1 MYKLTLALTF
11 NEGAGDAQR
20 AKITQNL
27 KDAAARKE
35 VGKSFVSPTM
45 PGVFFGGDV
54 LAHFQFA
61 DGAALNA
68 MSPIIDAA
76 VDPAAIA
83 NLDRVVYAGAASGV
97 AKPDL
102 KNGVYRTLLLSVDSG
117 ASEAALQAFEDDLR
131 SMTRHVPAIRNW
143 QLSRTMSGSG
153 AMPWTHVWEQ
163 EYESI
168 DGLMG
173 PYMMHPC
180 HWGMVDRWFD
190 PEFPEG
196 MINPR
201 ICHTFVAA
209 PVSVLAT

>member
-1 MYKLTLALTF
+1 MFKLTLALTF
-11 NEGAGDAQR
+11 SEAAQDASR
-20 AKITQNL
+20 DAITARL
-27 KDAAARKE
+27 KSAAAQPG
-35 VGKSFVSPTM
+35 VGKHFISPTM
-45 PGVFFGGDV
+45 PNVFFGGDV
-54 LAHFQFA
+54 LAHYQFA
-61 DGAALNA
+61 DEAALNA
-68 MSPIIDAA
+68 IAPQIDAA
-76 VDPAAIA
+76 FTAADVS
-83 NLDRVVYAGAASGV
+83 NVDRVIYFGKANGV

-102 KNGVYRTLLLSVDSG
+102 KDGVYRTLLLSVDTS
-117 ASEAALQAFEDDLR
+117 ASPAAIKAFEDDLR
-131 SMTRHVPAIRNW
+131 SMTRHVPAIKNW
-143 QLSRTMSGSG
+143 QLSRTLSGSG

-209 PVSVLAT
+209 PATVLA

>member
-1 MYKLTLALTF
+1 MFKLTLAITWA
-11 NEGAGDAQR
+11 ESAGEDAR
-20 AKITQNL
+20 AATVARL
-27 KDAAARKE
+27 KEAAAQKQ
-35 VGKSFVSPTM
+35 VSKAFVEPTL
-45 PGVFFGGDV
+45 PGVFFGGDL

-61 DGAALNA
+61 DEAALNA
-68 MSPIIDAA
+68 ALPMIDSAIR
-76 VDPAAIA
+76 PADVAHI
-83 NLDRVVYAGAASGV
+83 DRVIYGGAANGA

-102 KNGVYRTLLLSVDSG
+102 RNGVYRTLLLSVD
-117 ASEAALQAFEDDLR
+117 ASAGPAAVEAFEADLR
-131 SMTRHVPAIRNW
+131 SMIEHVPAIVNW
-143 QLSRTMSGSG
+143 QLSRVISASG
-153 AMPWTHVWEQ
+153 AQPWTHVWEQ
-163 EYESI
+163 EYESM

-209 PVSVLAT
+209 PSSVLAP

>member
-11 NEGAGDAQR
+11 NEA
-20 AKITQNL
+20 TN
-27 KDAAARKE
+27 AARREAITAGLKRAATQPGI
-35 VGKSFVSPTM
+35 GKHFISPTL

-54 LAHFQFA
+54 LAHYQFA
-61 DGAALNA
+61 DEAALNA
-68 MSPIIDAA
+68 AAAQIDGSFAA
-76 VDPAAIA
+76 ADVS
-83 NLDRVVYAGAASGV
+83 NVDRVVYPGAASGI

-102 KNGVYRTLLLSVDSG
+102 KDGVYRTLLLSVDKS
-117 ASEAALQAFEDDLR
+117 ASPAAVEAFEEDLR

-143 QLSRTMSGSG
+143 QLSRTKAGSG

-168 DGLMG
+168 EGLMG

-209 PVSVLAT
+209 PSSVLAS

>member
-1 MYKLTLALTF
+1 MFKLTLAVTF
-11 NEGAGDAQR
+11 NEGASDAQR
-20 AKITQNL
+20 AAIAEQLTAIAQKS
-27 KDAAARKE
+27 A
-35 VGKSFVSPTM
+35 GKFFVSPTL
-45 PGVFFGGDV
+45 PGVFFGGDL

-68 MSPIIDAA
+68 ALPAIDAA
-76 VDPAAIA
+76 LASDAIA
-83 NLDRVVYAGAASGV
+83 LVDRATYAGAANGV
-97 AKPDL
+97 AAPGL
-102 KNGVYRTLLLSVDSG
+102 KNGVYRTLLLSVAAG
-117 ASEAALQAFEDDLR
+117 ASEAALQAFEEDLR

-201 ICHTFVAA
+201 IVHTFVAA
-209 PVSVLAT
+209 PESVLAE